1 MIIFLN
7 DEILADMDRYN
18 DTNSIRYPKEV
29 DIKLEKLVKGFKRSK
44 KELFCQMVEYF
55 YRNKKDPSD
64 PGDEML
70 QRELSSGIN
79 RILSFIRQQEKDF
92 LLPMLTDTG
101 IIKAT
106 LSEQKK
112 LQQAMGNYLLADTV
126 KTELL
131 IAENKRLVEGIKSL
145 VSNHTEKEVLKG
157 EFLKLLEYY
166 ISQREEMGWTTS
178 SAKKEELISHIKTS
192 IKNL

>member
-1 MIIFLN
+1 MIF
-7 DEILADMDRYN
+7 LADMDRSS

-29 DIKLEKLVKGFKRSK
+29 DIKLEKLAKGFKRSK

-55 YRNKKDPSD
+55 YRSKKDPSD
-64 PGDEML
+64 PGDEIL
-70 QRELSSGIN
+70 KKELSSGIN

-92 LLPMLTDTG
+92 LLPLLTDTG
-101 IIKAT
+101 IVKAAI
-106 LSEQKK
+106 SEQKK
-112 LQQAMGNYLLADTV
+112 LQQAMGNHLLADTV
-126 KTELL
+126 KIELL

-145 VSNHTEKEVLKG
+145 VSNQTEKDAIKK

>member
-7 DEILADMDRYN
+7 DEILADMDRSS

-29 DIKLEKLVKGFKRSK
+29 DIKLEKLTKGFKRSK

-55 YRNKKDPSD
+55 YRSKKDPSD
-64 PGDEML
+64 PGDEIL
-70 QRELSSGIN
+70 KKELSSGIN
-79 RILSFIRQQEKDF
+79 RILSFVRQQEKDF
-92 LLPMLTDTG
+92 LLPLLTDTG
-101 IIKAT
+101 IVKAA

-112 LQQAMGNYLLADTV
+112 LQQAMGNHLLADTV

-131 IAENKRLVEGIKSL
+131 IVENKRLVEGIKFL
-145 VSNHTEKEVLKG
+145 VSNYTEKEVLKS

-178 SAKKEELISHIKTS
+178 SIKKEELISHIKTS

>member
-7 DEILADMDRYN
+7 DEILADMDRSS

-29 DIKLEKLVKGFKRSK
+29 NIKLEKLAKGFKRSK

-55 YRNKKDPSD
+55 YRSKKDPSD

-70 QRELSSGIN
+70 KRELSSGIN
-79 RILSFIRQQEKDF
+79 RILSFIKQQEKDF
-92 LLPMLTDTG
+92 LLPLLTDKDL
-101 IIKAT
+101 IKGA

-112 LQQAMGNYLLADTV
+112 LQQAMGKHLLADTA

-131 IAENKRLVEGIKSL
+131 ITENKQLLSGMKFLI
-145 VSNHTEKEVLKG
+145 SNNTEKETLKN
-157 EFLKLLEYY
+157 EILKLLEYY

>member
-1 MIIFLN
+1 
-7 DEILADMDRYN
+7 MDRYS

-29 DIKLEKLVKGFKRSK
+29 DVKLENLAKGFKRSK

-55 YRNKKDPSD
+55 YRSKKDPSD
-64 PGDEML
+64 PGDEIL
-70 QRELSSGIN
+70 KRELSSGIN

-92 LLPMLTDTG
+92 LLPLLTDTG
-101 IIKAT
+101 IVKAA

-112 LQQAMGNYLLADTV
+112 LQQAMGKHLLADTA

-131 IAENKRLVEGIKSL
+131 ITESKQLLSGMKFLI
-145 VSNHTEKEVLKG
+145 SNNTEKEVLKS

-178 SAKKEELISHIKTS
+178 SIKKEELISHIKTS